1 MAAQKKTTV
10 ATITEVEP
18 EKEIEK
24 EMITAEPEMI
34 EGVLAP
40 ANLVGVSRVPVAELE
55 AKLNAI
61 GYEDVLQII
70 VEPSYSGAY
79 FVIVYK
85 K

>member
-10 ATITEVEP
+10 TTTTEVEP
-18 EKEIEK
+18 EK

>member
-10 ATITEVEP
+10 TTTTEVEP
-18 EKEIEK
+18 EKET
-24 EMITAEPEMI
+24 ITATQPAKADSV
-34 EGVLAP
+34 GVD
-40 ANLVGVSRVPVAELE
+40 VGVSRVPVAELE

>member
-10 ATITEVEP
+10 ATTTEVEP

-24 EMITAEPEMI
+24 ETITAEPETPSV
-34 EGVLAP
+34 VLTP

-55 AKLNAI
+55 AKLNAS
-61 GYEDVLQII
+61 GYDNVLQII
-70 VEPSYSGAY
+70 VEPSYGGAN

>member
-10 ATITEVEP
+10 ATTTEVEP
-18 EKEIEK
+18 EKETI
-24 EMITAEPEMI
+24 MAEPETPSA
-34 EGVLAP
+34 VLAP

>member
-1 MAAQKKTTV
+1 MTAQKKTTV
-10 ATITEVEP
+10 TTTTTTEVEP

-24 EMITAEPEMI
+24 ETITATQPAKADSV
-34 EGVLAP
+34 GVD
-40 ANLVGVSRVPVAELE
+40 VGVSRVPVAELE

-61 GYEDVLQII
+61 GYDNVLRII

>member
-10 ATITEVEP
+10 ATTTEVES
-18 EKEIEK
+18 EKEIGK
-24 EMITAEPEMI
+24 ETITAEPETPSV
-34 EGVLAP
+34 VLAP
-40 ANLVGVSRVPVAELE
+40 VNLVGVSRVPVAELE

-61 GYEDVLQII
+61 GYDNVLQII

>member
-10 ATITEVEP
+10 TTTTEFEP
-18 EKEIEK
+18 EKET
-24 EMITAEPEMI
+24 ITPEPETPSV
-34 EGVLAP
+34 VLAP